1 MTTTKTHETST
12 PDPAAKNQTPAQEE
26 FHLAK
31 PGSKD
36 YVAGQPVDEA
46 ELAKVTAEDEAKKVA
61 AKALADKAA
70 AGKAAGST

>member
-1 MTTTKTHETST
+1 MTTNRHQDN
-12 PDPAAKNQTPAQEE
+12 PPAAMPAPAAPATPAQEE

-46 ELAKVTAEDEAKKVA
+46 ELAKVTAEDEAKKAA
-61 AKALADKAA
+61 AKAIADKAA
-70 AGKAAGST
+70 AGKAT